1 MSLID
6 RLKTQRESVEQ
17 ELQNIEEHAKELAEI
32 AAKAAA
38 DKHEKLREIA
48 DLAKAI
54 AVLDTHEEE
63 LAIEWAE
70 PLTADEPD
78 EPAEHISTLTGDPAI
93 EPESGL
99 HGDPVVTEIKEPEP
113 VKPAATEHPDAPFWA
128 RAFTRASVDA

>member
-54 AVLDTHEEE
+54 GVLDTHEEE
-63 LAIEWAE
+63 RAIERAE
-70 PLTADEPD
+70 PVVAEPID
-78 EPAEHISTLTGDPAI
+78 PFEGSILTGDPAI

-99 HGDPVVTEIKEPEP
+99 HGEPVVTEIKEPEQP
-113 VKPAATEHPDAPFWA
+113 VKPATAEHPDSLFWA

>member
-63 LAIEWAE
+63 LAIEWEEPVVAE
-70 PLTADEPD
+70 PIDPFEG
-78 EPAEHISTLTGDPAI
+78 STLTGNPPG

-99 HGDPVVTEIKEPEP
+99 HGEPVVTEIKEPEP